1 MNEFS
6 GSWSITIVETFRPC
20 LVCRPQVLTFP
31 GHSTQSVAE
40 FVRRYARGTGVQVV
54 ERKNSTGR
62 VKILKER
69 MEAEKR
75 KQNDD
80 PIDKLLR
87 LFLQTSQW
95 LG

>member
-1 MNEFS
+1 MQ
-6 GSWSITIVETFRPC
+6 I
-20 LVCRPQVLTFP
+20 
-31 GHSTQSVAE
+31 
-40 FVRRYARGTGVQVV
+40 V
-54 ERKNSTGR
+54 ERKNSMGR